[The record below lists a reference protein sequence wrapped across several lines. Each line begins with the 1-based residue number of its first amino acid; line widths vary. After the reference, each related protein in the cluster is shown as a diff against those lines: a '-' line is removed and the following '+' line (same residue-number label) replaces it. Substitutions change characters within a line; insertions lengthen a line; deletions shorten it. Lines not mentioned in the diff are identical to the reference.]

1 MTDKISIG
9 LVGCSGPK
17 LKEPAPARQ
26 LYTSPL
32 FRSALALAERRHD
45 VVYVISAK
53 HELVTLDQV
62 VAPYDLAM
70 SDVAKERRPIWGT
83 RVWWSIQRRHPRVE
97 REIYIYAG
105 KDYARPIRRAGFNG
119 ATFHEPLARMQLGQR
134 LKWLREQ
141 LDGEGTRS
149 TVCGACGRC
158 AICRLEGPDCEAYAE
173 AYADDPPGEPS

>member
-1 MTDKISIG
+1 MTNTTLSIG

-17 LKEPAPARQ
+17 LEEPAPARQ
-26 LYTSPL
+26 LYTSQL

-70 SDVAKERRPIWGT
+70 GDVAKEWRAIWGQ
-83 RVWWSIQRRHPRVE
+83 RVWWSIQRRHPRVD
-97 REIYIYAG
+97 RQIFIYAG
-105 KDYARPIRRAGFNG
+105 KDYARPIRRAAHQH
-119 ATFHEPLARMQLGQR
+119 ATFHEPLAGLQVGQR

-141 LDGEGTRS
+141 LDS
-149 TVCGACGRC
+149 SVCGACGRC
-158 AICRLEGPDCEAYAE
+158 ALCRAEGLDCEAYAI
-173 AYADDPPGEPS
+173 ADPERSS